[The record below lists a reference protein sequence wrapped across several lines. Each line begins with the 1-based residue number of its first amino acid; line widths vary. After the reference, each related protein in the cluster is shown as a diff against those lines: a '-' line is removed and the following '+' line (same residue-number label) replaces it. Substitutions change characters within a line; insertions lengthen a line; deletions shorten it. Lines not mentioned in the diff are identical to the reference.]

1 MKLSSGW
8 IKLYR
13 QLQDCWIWLDKE
25 PFDKRSAWVDLL
37 LTANHSD
44 KKILFNG
51 ELITVKR
58 GQILTSIRKLAER
71 WKWSYDKTSRF
82 LKLIESDGMLRKESD
97 NCRTLLTIE
106 NYEFYQD
113 IPITDRT
120 PTSEHTEHRQVN
132 IPNTDECTYRT
143 PISEPISDK
152 QECKEY
158 KNDKNILTVSKD
170 AVSQTEAVRRVVDEW
185 NTLEK
190 CGIASVKKLK
200 SNSTRYS
207 MLVARIKEYGLDDV
221 LKAIDNIRHSKFLQG
236 KKPSNKRIWVITF
249 DWFVRPNCFYKVLE
263 GQYNDNDISD
273 SSQQPIINKQLQELS
288 EKQEMNNN
296 AEIIDE
302 DEINR
307 ICEEKGW

>member
-1 MKLSSGW
+1 MSSGW

-13 QLQDCWIWLDKE
+13 QLQDCYIWLDKE

-106 NYEFYQD
+106 NYELYQD
-113 IPITDRT
+113 VPITDRT
-120 PTSEHTEHRQVN
+120 PTSEHTEHQQVN

-143 PISEPISDK
+143 LISEPISDK

-158 KNDKNILTVSKD
+158 KNEKNDKNVKNEKKEKKEVTNVTKKKEPAVYYPNDELLNNAFNEFLVMRNKIKRPIATKQALTRMMNKID
-170 AVSQTEAVRRVVDEW
+170 
-185 NTLEK
+185 
-190 CGIASVKKLK
+190 KL
-200 SNSTRYS
+200 S
-207 MLVARIKEYGLDDV
+207 G
-221 LKAIDNIRHSKFLQG
+221 G
-236 KKPSNKRIWVITF
+236 
-249 DWFVRPNCFYKVLE
+249 
-263 GQYNDNDISD
+263 DNDLAVKILNQSTD
-273 SSQQPIINKQLQELS
+273 HCWQDVSELKEGNWNS
-288 EKQEMNNN
+288 RGKGC
-296 AEIIDE
+296 IDW
-302 DEINR
+302 DNV
-307 ICEEKGW
+307 

>member
-25 PFDKRSAWVDLL
+25 QFDKRSAWVDLL

-113 IPITDRT
+113 VPITDRT
-120 PTSEHTEHRQVN
+120 PTSEHTEHKQVS
-132 IPNTDECTYRT
+132 ILNTDECTYRT
-143 PISEPISDK
+143 LISEPISDK

-158 KNDKNILTVSKD
+158 KNDKNVKNEKKERKGQAVYYPNDELLNNAFKEFVTMRNKIKKPLATKQALTRMMNKIEKLSCGDNDLAIKILNQSTDHCWQDVY
-170 AVSQTEAVRRVVDEW
+170 E
-185 NTLEK
+185 
-190 CGIASVKKLK
+190 LK
-200 SNSTRYS
+200 SDSGGNRTGNSC
-207 MLVARIKEYGLDDV
+207 
-221 LKAIDNIRHSKFLQG
+221 ID
-236 KKPSNKRIWVITF
+236 W
-249 DWFVRPNCFYKVLE
+249 
-263 GQYNDNDISD
+263 DNV
-273 SSQQPIINKQLQELS
+273 
-288 EKQEMNNN
+288 
-296 AEIIDE
+296 
-302 DEINR
+302 
-307 ICEEKGW
+307 